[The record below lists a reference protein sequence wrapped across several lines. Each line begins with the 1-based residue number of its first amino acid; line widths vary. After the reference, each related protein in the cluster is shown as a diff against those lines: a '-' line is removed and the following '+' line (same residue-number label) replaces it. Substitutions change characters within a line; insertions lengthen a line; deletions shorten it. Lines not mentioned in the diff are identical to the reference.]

1 MNDGFSAILDTF
13 NISGDIDCD
22 PLGNGH
28 INSTFL
34 CLVNGKDKYVL
45 QKINNYVFKDVDLL
59 MNNYYKVTEYL
70 YKNNIET
77 IHLVRSKDGMP
88 YSKIDGSYYRLY
100 EYIDNA
106 ICYEKISN
114 LDLVYKAAKAFGQFH
129 KKLKGFDAQE
139 LGEVIPNF
147 HNTYQR
153 YVNLLNAIQEDKM
166 DRVKDCLPEI
176 EAIKFYEK
184 EYAVITDAINMK
196 LIPLAVTHNDPKINN
211 VLFDK
216 DSDEIRAVIDLDTIM
231 PGSYL
236 YDFGDALRSLFTGD
250 NEDSEDLSKLKVKFD
265 VFETYTKGYL
275 SEMENVLTQ
284 KEIELLPFSAFIL
297 TIECGIRFLEDY
309 IRGDVYFRIKK
320 PNHNLF
326 RARTQLAIAK
336 DIFNNLD
343 RLNDIVDKLMLSRHY
358 SYE

>member
-1 MNDGFSAILDTF
+1 MSNELMLILKSFD
-13 NISGDIDCD
+13 ISSELIECA

-34 CLVNGKDKYVL
+34 VCVDNKKYVL

-70 YKNNIET
+70 YKNKIET
-77 IHLVRSKDGMP
+77 IHLIKANDEKP
-88 YSKIDGSYYRLY
+88 YLKIGDDYYRLY

-106 ICYEKISN
+106 IWHEEISN
-114 LDLVYKAAKAFGQFH
+114 LELVYEAAKAFGQFH
-129 KKLKGFDAQE
+129 KTLKGFNAKE

-153 YVNLLNAIQEDKM
+153 YVNLLNAIKEDKM

-176 EAIKFYEK
+176 KIVNSFEQDYNI
-184 EYAVITDAINMK
+184 ITTAINAG

-216 DSDEIRAVIDLDTIM
+216 NSGDIRAVIDLDTVM

-250 NEDSEDLSKLKVKFD
+250 NEDSEDLSKLKVNFD
-265 VFETYTKGYL
+265 VFETYAKGYL
-275 SEMENVLTQ
+275 SEMKNVLT
-284 KEIELLPFSAFIL
+284 KREIELLPFSAFLL

-320 PNHNLF
+320 PNHNLI
-326 RARTQLAIAK
+326 RARTQLTLAK
-336 DIFNNLD
+336 DIYKNLD
-343 RLNDIVDKLMLSRHY
+343 KLNDIIDKLV
-358 SYE
+358 